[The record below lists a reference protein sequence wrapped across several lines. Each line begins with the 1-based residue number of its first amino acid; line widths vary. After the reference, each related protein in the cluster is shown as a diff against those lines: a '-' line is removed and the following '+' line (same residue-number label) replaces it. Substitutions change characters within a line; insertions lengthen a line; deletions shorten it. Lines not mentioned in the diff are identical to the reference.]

1 MAALNLTETQRTRA
15 LFGLLVAALILI
27 AISTFSFFTA
37 DTTSKQQTLWGEQ
50 IRGLGE
56 DALTLATQAENI
68 SRGVNP
74 VFFELL
80 LGSDNLNLALDDLDS
95 GAPRIDMRPLPS
107 SLRTELAATRASV
120 AALTQTIGLILGAE
134 QSYSTLVQERAVV
147 LAALELT
154 ATQAAD
160 VIDNARNRRPDLVAA
175 AGTQWALIERIRAHL
190 GSVILTGAG
199 ADQIGTTIATDWA
212 ALKALQATLRGTVPA
227 PQDEISASLD
237 RLIPS
242 IENIISSTEA
252 VGSLQVRAASARG
265 QARDVLA
272 NARALEQAL
281 ADQTVSLDWV
291 PTAAFI
297 GLIIATAAIAL
308 FLILFF
314 RGFRQRADRAAERE
328 AKQQQAIL
336 GLLDEITNLADGDL
350 TVDVTVTEDF
360 TGAIADSL
368 NYTVQNMRELVGTIN
383 QTSAR
388 VAGGADATQQL
399 AQRMSAGS
407 ERQASDIA
415 ALTQQMAATATTLT
429 AVAERAESV
438 AEQAEESVDV
448 ARGGAETARGTIN
461 VMTAL
466 REQIQDT
473 SKRIKRLGE
482 SSQEIGNIIELINDI
497 AEQTGTLALNAAIQ
511 AAMAGEQGRGFAV
524 VAGEV
529 RNLAG
534 NSADAARQ
542 IKQLIETSAVEVQEG
557 STLVEQASETVKEVV
572 AAVKR
577 VTDIMD
583 EISAASQEQSG
594 GIEQVSQAV
603 SQMDEVTQQNASL
616 VEEASS
622 AAASLEEQA
631 RRLEEAVSIFRLD
644 SEAGEPTM
652 DAAVVPMITHEHDE
666 AEEHDDGPSEP
677 KPHAVQETPRQRSEQ
692 APRESRPAPRREPVT
707 TEDDWE
713 EF

>member
-524 VAGEV
+524 VAEEVQRLAERASVATRQVETLVKTIQADTNEAIVSMERSTHNVVSGARSAEEAGGALSRVQISSRTMAELIASIAGEA
-529 RNLAG
+529 RG
-534 NSADAARQ
+534 QSANTTDAAKRMLGIREIATQ
-542 IKQLIETSAVEVQEG
+542 TSRSSA
-557 STLVEQASETVKEVV
+557 ETV
-572 AAVKR
+572 
-577 VTDIMD
+577 
-583 EISAASQEQSG
+583 
-594 GIEQVSQAV
+594 QAV
-603 SQMDEVTQQNASL
+603 AEL
-616 VEEASS
+616 S
-622 AAASLEEQA
+622 ALSAQLRQS
-631 RRLEEAVSIFRLD
+631 V
-644 SEAGEPTM
+644 AGFKLP
-652 DAAVVPMITHEHDE
+652 DATA
-666 AEEHDDGPSEP
+666 
-677 KPHAVQETPRQRSEQ
+677 
-692 APRESRPAPRREPVT
+692 
-707 TEDDWE
+707 
-713 EF
+713 